1 MRRQRYRVIGSADSG
16 LWKCPQRDGA
26 CFAMLDRMAKIAS
39 TSSPRFAL
47 IGLSL
52 GYFMVL
58 FDTTA
63 LTVALPDVT
72 RDLHSGVVGLAW
84 ITDAYTLTFA
94 AFLLAAGVI
103 ADRQG
108 SGRTFLSGLMGFGAL
123 SLLCAAAPS
132 TGTLVALRALLGVSG
147 SLVLPPSLAL
157 IAGLYTDPARRPRAV
172 AAWASISG
180 VALAAGPLLGG
191 VLVAWLGWRG
201 IFFVN
206 APVAALSWLLLR
218 GRMPVIARR
227 ARRIDAR
234 GQVAIL
240 VAVTALTWALI
251 RGGAQGWTAPDVL
264 AAFALTVVAGLLVV
278 LAERRSPVP
287 AVPGSLLKVPV
298 VSGALIGG
306 FVAGGAFAGEL
317 FLTTLQLQQARGFG
331 VILTGAAFLP
341 LTAPMVLNP
350 PLAGRLIARTGPALP
365 VFGGLLLVTVGSGVL
380 AAVRNNA
387 PYAWVAVG
395 LVLLGLGMSFTLP
408 ALTSAVVLAA
418 PAEAAGAA
426 SGLFSVLRQTGA
438 TVGVAAMAAV
448 IGAHVADAQHG
459 HILIAVAALA
469 AAVTWR
475 MIARPQTT
483 GHPVE
488 AGPRHPT
495 ATTRSQ

>member
-1 MRRQRYRVIGSADSG
+1 MPNVATPTGQR
-16 LWKCPQRDGA
+16 L
-26 CFAMLDRMAKIAS
+26 
-39 TSSPRFAL
+39 AL

-63 LTVALPDVT
+63 LTVALPDVA
-72 RDLHSGVVGLAW
+72 RDLHSGVQGLAW

-94 AFLLAAGVI
+94 ACLLAAGVL

-108 SGRTFLSGLMGFGAL
+108 AGRIFLRGLGGFGAL

-132 TGTLVALRALLGVSG
+132 TGVLVALRALLGVSG
-147 SLVLPPSLAL
+147 ALVLPASLAL
-157 IAGLYTDPARRPRAV
+157 IAGLYTDPTRRPRAV

-201 IFFVN
+201 IFLVN
-206 APVAALSWLLLR
+206 APVAALAWLLLR
-218 GRMPVIARR
+218 ARLPVIAPA
-227 ARRIDAR
+227 ARRIDPR
-234 GQVAIL
+234 GQLAIL

-251 RGGAQGWTAPDVL
+251 RGGAQGWAAPDVL
-264 AAFALTVVAGLLVV
+264 AAFTLAVVASLLVV

-298 VSGALIGG
+298 VSGALIAG

-317 FLTTLQLQQARGFG
+317 FLTTLQLQQARGLG

-365 VFGGLLLVTVGSGVL
+365 VFGGLLLVTAGSGVL
-380 AAVRNNA
+380 AAVPNNA

-418 PAEAAGAA
+418 PADAAGAA

-438 TVGVAAMAAV
+438 TVGVAAIAAV
-448 IGAHVADAQHG
+448 IGAHATDAQHG
-459 HILIAVAALA
+459 HLLIAVAALA
-469 AAVTWR
+469 AALTWR
-475 MIARPQTT
+475 MVTRPQTT
-483 GHPVE
+483 RPVDP
-488 AGPRHPT
+488 GPDRHTT
-495 ATTRSQ
+495 AATRSQ